1 MFVKCVGKQKLKIVF
16 VYCGVGII
24 WKGMCKEFI
33 KQDEIFKN
41 IIKEIDDYLLIFR
54 DFFF

>member
-1 MFVKCVGKQKLKIVF
+1 
-16 VYCGVGII
+16 
-24 WKGMCKEFI
+24 MCKEFI

-54 DFFF
+54 DFFFKVIFENEEDFIDLLKNYFVIFVC